1 MRPSEAP
8 HRRGRKMHRPQPRG
22 DTGATASGWQRAA
35 RSSPARRLSRTSTNR
50 TGAASSDDC
59 PAMAKQEFARRRSAR
74 AEVVLWG
81 AEHVRAEA
89 PALWPKQSSGRSP
102 SACCRAPFPRTRRGV
117 PGPRWGGR
125 GAPDGAKRTG
135 WSGAATVCVPA
146 PPGGSRVGVAV
157 ADQDPQARPIGRHRV
172 RPGRCS
178 ACRAWIRRGLR
189 AAASCRTRVAKCMI
203 REEEGCAERFCS
215 L

>member
-22 DTGATASGWQRAA
+22 DTGPTASGWQRAA

-50 TGAASSDDC
+50 TGAASSDGC
-59 PAMAKQEFARRRSAR
+59 PAMAKQEFARRSAR
-74 AEVVLWG
+74 AEVVPWG

-135 WSGAATVCVPA
+135 WSGAARVCVPA